1 MEKTP
6 FLGAENELQK
16 IYSNLGVMV
25 PVGDLSTGKAPG
37 FKVYE
42 VKYNEDGEDSAV
54 NATIQ
59 IYCNS
64 EGNGLYAL
72 YKTSDIKELFPNGVP
87 TNYDLD
93 SAINDPESQDPIL
106 GKTQYAY
113 GAIPFRKD
121 MYTLSMQTTDV
132 DHAPAAL
139 PYDDYTLIMSVYT
152 CPLECMTTT
161 VTSQFSA
168 IAPPNWASADEVLA
182 GNKFIADGVELVGEI
197 VTKDSTNLT
206 VNERTVTVPT
216 GYYASNASASVSSDY
231 IIPTGSTSITTNG
244 TNINIAQ
251 YATVDVAVPNGTETL
266 NATTN
271 NTYYP
276 TSPNIGFSEVV
287 VNVPTGPSTGGATVQ
302 SCVMETVQEGGMDI
316 HRHTI
321 VLDTMPADIDLENHC
336 YGVKVF
342 ALCYNSSTTDPFS
355 NRDIEHLAN
364 ISGTELAEFD
374 LEHNTIYDY
383 FCGSPQDQDYQ
394 DMASASGYVVLY
406 EDSYINPIY
415 KWPCTIT
422 TPTNPQP

>member
-64 EGNGLYAL
+64 VGGGLYAL
-72 YKTSDIKELFPNGVP
+72 YKTSDIEELFPNGVP

-113 GAIPFRKD
+113 GEIPFRKD

-168 IAPPNWASADEVLA
+168 IAPPNWASADEVLD
-182 GNKFIADGVELVGEI
+182 GNKFIGEDGQETVGTLVPEGAPTDGGAVITSAIYNEDEGETYTEFTFESLPTDMDLDNHRYLNVVMSRGYNYTGGDPENEEVI
-197 VTKDSTNLT
+197 APINQIGTINYTDTFNNQYDS
-206 VNERTVTVPT
+206 
-216 GYYASNASASVSSDY
+216 
-231 IIPTGSTSITTNG
+231 STSI
-244 TNINIAQ
+244 
-251 YATVDVAVPNGTETL
+251 L
-266 NATTN
+266 H
-271 NTYYP
+271 
-276 TSPNIGFSEVV
+276 IGFCDPAFHNEATGEDDTEVD
-287 VNVPTGPSTGGATVQ
+287 A
-302 SCVMETVQEGGMDI
+302 
-316 HRHTI
+316 
-321 VLDTMPADIDLENHC
+321 
-336 YGVKVF
+336 
-342 ALCYNSSTTDPFS
+342 
-355 NRDIEHLAN
+355 
-364 ISGTELAEFD
+364 
-374 LEHNTIYDY
+374 
-383 FCGSPQDQDYQ
+383 
-394 DMASASGYVVLY
+394 VLY
-406 EDSYINPIY
+406 IYEDTLEYNGL
-415 KWPCTIT
+415 KWVIPCTIV
-422 TPTNPQP
+422 NGIV